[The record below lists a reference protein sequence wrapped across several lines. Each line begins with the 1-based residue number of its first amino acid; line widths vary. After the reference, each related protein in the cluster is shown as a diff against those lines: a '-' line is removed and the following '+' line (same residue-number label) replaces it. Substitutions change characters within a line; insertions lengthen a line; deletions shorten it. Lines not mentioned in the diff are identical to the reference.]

1 MESLPDRFGNDLL
14 VDVCKGGV
22 VTVCVINR
30 RSIIISP
37 LSLTNPKL
45 SSTMS
50 KIRVLPDSLANKI
63 AAGEVVERPASI
75 VKELIENSIDAG
87 AKNIEVAVESGGR
100 RLIRIGDNGEGMA
113 RDDAIL
119 AFERH
124 ATSKLKTAE
133 DLEAI
138 VTLGFRG
145 EALASI
151 ASVAKVRLRT
161 QTASDIVGSEIEIS
175 GGRMLNVRDIAF
187 TPGAEFEIRDL
198 FFNVPARRKFLKSE
212 ATESFHIANLVT
224 HYALANPQL
233 AFRLTNNNR
242 ESIRAT
248 PAADLRERAYQ
259 LFGGE
264 FIASLI
270 EVGGEAGEMRVRG
283 FVSSPS
289 ATRTT
294 KDSQYFFINGR
305 YVRDK
310 VISRALIEAYRAM
323 IPAGVYPSAMLFVE
337 MPPHEVDVNVHPAKT
352 EVRFV
357 RGTIVHDLIRDAVRS
372 AIGSSKAA
380 ATLFAKRVAEPT
392 PKPTAEQFPSHIFD
406 PKPPQVSREELRAAF
421 RLQAPPPIPQQTR
434 IDLVSTAT
442 SKERV
447 EPDVDP
453 VSTTTGNQQVD
464 PDAEPV
470 STATGSER
478 VDLSEPDPIQL
489 YGHRLGC
496 LGAKGADS
504 NSQLKPAQ
512 NLTLIADEVNPLGQ
526 MHNSFI
532 IATDRT
538 GLLLIDQHVAHER
551 ILFEQHWNALRRKKV
566 ETQRLLIPET
576 LDLSPAQAT
585 AFDQLLPE
593 LEENGFELGR
603 LSGRTIAVKAVP
615 AMLGAGVARTLLL
628 ELLDAIEDNRRGLSL
643 DEIRA
648 EIAASLACR
657 AAIKINM
664 QLAPEKMRW
673 LIDELMKKE
682 NPATCPHGR
691 PIILRITARDI
702 EKGFQRT

>member
-1 MESLPDRFGNDLL
+1 
-14 VDVCKGGV
+14 
-22 VTVCVINR
+22 
-30 RSIIISP
+30 
-37 LSLTNPKL
+37 
-45 SSTMS
+45 MS

-87 AKNIEVAVESGGR
+87 AKSIEVAVESGGR
-100 RLIRIGDNGEGMA
+100 RLIRISDTGEGMS

-133 DLEAI
+133 DLESI

-161 QTASDIVGSEIEIS
+161 QTATDIVGSEIEIS
-175 GGRMLNVRDIAF
+175 GGRMLGVRDIAF

-224 HYALANPQL
+224 HYALANPHL
-233 AFRLTNNNR
+233 SFKLLNNNR
-242 ESIRAT
+242 ESIRTT

-259 LFGGE
+259 FFGGE

-270 EVGGEAGEMRVRG
+270 EVGGESGEMRVRG

-323 IPAGVYPSAMLFVE
+323 IPSGVYPSAMLFVE

-357 RGTIVHDLIRDAVRS
+357 RSTIVHDLIRDAVRS

-380 ATLFAKRVAEPT
+380 VTLFSKPEPEQPST
-392 PKPTAEQFPSHIFD
+392 KPQDVFRSHIFD
-406 PKPPQVSREELRAAF
+406 EKPPQVSREELRAAF
-421 RLQAPPPIPQQTR
+421 KLQAPPPQQSK
-434 IDLVSTAT
+434 IDLVSTTT
-442 SKERV
+442 SRERV
-447 EPDVDP
+447 EA
-453 VSTTTGNQQVD
+453 
-464 PDAEPV
+464 DAEPV
-470 STATGSER
+470 STTTDADLIGEAEPVSIATGREQ
-478 VDLSEPDPIQL
+478 VDLELPTPDPIEL

-496 LGAKGADS
+496 LGAKANDS
-504 NSQLKPAQ
+504 NSPLKPAQ
-512 NLTLIADEVNPLGQ
+512 SLTLIADEVNPLGQ

-603 LSGRTIAVKAVP
+603 LSGRTIAIKAIP

-628 ELLDAIEDNRRGLSL
+628 ELMDAIEDNRRGLSL

-657 AAIKINM
+657 AAVKINM
-664 QLAPEKMRW
+664 TLAPEKMRW

-691 PIILRITARDI
+691 PIILRITAREI

>member
-1 MESLPDRFGNDLL
+1 
-14 VDVCKGGV
+14 
-22 VTVCVINR
+22 
-30 RSIIISP
+30 
-37 LSLTNPKL
+37 
-45 SSTMS
+45 MS
-50 KIRVLPDSLANKI
+50 KIHVLPDSLANKI

-87 AKNIEVAVESGGR
+87 AKSIEVAVESGGR
-100 RLIRIGDNGEGMA
+100 RLIRISDTGEGMN

-138 VTLGFRG
+138 LTLGFRG

-161 QTASDIVGSEIEIS
+161 QTASDIVGTEVEIS

-224 HYALANPQL
+224 HYALANPHL
-233 AFRLTNNNR
+233 SFKLLNNNR
-242 ESIRAT
+242 ESIRTT

-264 FIASLI
+264 FINGLI
-270 EVGGEAGEMRVRG
+270 EVGGESGEMRVRG

-323 IPAGVYPSAMLFVE
+323 IPSGVYPSAMLFVE

-357 RGTIVHDLIRDAVRS
+357 RGTIVHDLIRDAVRA

-380 ATLFAKRVAEPT
+380 VTLFSKPEPD
-392 PKPTAEQFPSHIFD
+392 PSLKPQEVFRSNIFD
-406 PKPPQVSREELRAAF
+406 EKPAQVSREELRAAF
-421 RLQAPPPIPQQTR
+421 KLQAPPPQQFK
-434 IDLVSTAT
+434 IDLSDNEPTA
-442 SKERV
+442 E
-447 EPDVDP
+447 
-453 VSTTTGNQQVD
+453 
-464 PDAEPV
+464 AEPV
-470 STATGSER
+470 STATARER
-478 VDLSEPDPIQL
+478 VDLEAPTAEELQPIAEPLVSAEPDPIQL

-496 LGAKGADS
+496 LGGKTAES
-504 NSQLKPAQ
+504 SSQLKPAQ
-512 NLTLIADEVNPLGQ
+512 SLTLIADEVNPLGQ

-585 AFDQLLPE
+585 AFDQVLPE

-603 LSGRTIAVKAVP
+603 LSGRTVAIKAIP
-615 AMLGAGVARTLLL
+615 AMLGPGVARTLLL
-628 ELLDAIEDNRRGLSL
+628 ELLDAIEENRRGLSL

-657 AAIKINM
+657 AAVKINM
-664 QLAPEKMRW
+664 TLAPEKMRW

-691 PIILRITARDI
+691 PIILRITAREI
-702 EKGFQRT
+702 EKGFQRI

>member
-1 MESLPDRFGNDLL
+1 
-14 VDVCKGGV
+14 
-22 VTVCVINR
+22 
-30 RSIIISP
+30 
-37 LSLTNPKL
+37 
-45 SSTMS
+45 MS
-50 KIRVLPDSLANKI
+50 KIHVLPDSLANKI

-87 AKNIEVAVESGGR
+87 ANSIEVAVESGGR
-100 RLIRIGDNGEGMA
+100 RLIRISDTGEGMN

-133 DLEAI
+133 DLETI
-138 VTLGFRG
+138 LTLGFRG

-161 QTASDIVGSEIEIS
+161 QTASDIVGTEVEIS

-224 HYALANPQL
+224 HYALANPHL
-233 AFRLTNNNR
+233 SFKLLNNNR
-242 ESIRAT
+242 ESIRT
-248 PAADLRERAYQ
+248 
-259 LFGGE
+259 G
-264 FIASLI
+264 LI
-270 EVGGEAGEMRVRG
+270 EVGGESGEMRVRG

-323 IPAGVYPSAMLFVE
+323 IPSGVYPSAMLFIE

-380 ATLFAKRVAEPT
+380 VTLFAKPEPT
-392 PKPTAEQFPSHIFD
+392 ATPNTEETFRPHIFSE
-406 PKPPQVSREELRAAF
+406 KPPQVSREELRAAF
-421 RLQAPPPIPQQTR
+421 KLQAPPPQQSK
-434 IDLVSTAT
+434 IDLSSVAT
-442 SKERV
+442 DE
-447 EPDVDP
+447 DP
-453 VSTTTGNQQVD
+453 FEAD
-464 PDAEPV
+464 IEPV
-470 STATGSER
+470 STATGRESLDADAEPISTATGRER
-478 VDLSEPDPIQL
+478 DDLDSPTPDPLQL

-496 LGAKGADS
+496 LGAKAADT

-512 NLTLIADEVNPLGQ
+512 SLTLIADEVNPLGQ

-603 LSGRTIAVKAVP
+603 LSGRTVAIKAIP

-628 ELLDAIEDNRRGLSL
+628 ELMDAIEDSRRGLSL

-657 AAIKINM
+657 AAVKINM
-664 QLAPEKMRW
+664 TLAPEKMRW

-691 PIILRITARDI
+691 PIILRITAREI

>member
-1 MESLPDRFGNDLL
+1 
-14 VDVCKGGV
+14 
-22 VTVCVINR
+22 
-30 RSIIISP
+30 
-37 LSLTNPKL
+37 
-45 SSTMS
+45 MS

-87 AKNIEVAVESGGR
+87 AKSIEVAVESGGR
-100 RLIRIGDNGEGMA
+100 RLIRISDTGEGMS

-133 DLEAI
+133 DLESI

-161 QTASDIVGSEIEIS
+161 QTSSDIVGTEIEIS
-175 GGRMLNVRDIAF
+175 GGRMLGVRDIAF

-224 HYALANPQL
+224 HYALANPHL
-233 AFRLTNNNR
+233 SFKLLNNNR
-242 ESIRAT
+242 ESIRT
-248 PAADLRERAYQ
+248 SPAADLRERAYQ

-310 VISRALIEAYRAM
+310 VIARALIEAYRAM
-323 IPAGVYPSAMLFVE
+323 IPSGVYPSAMLFVE

-357 RGTIVHDLIRDAVRS
+357 RSTIVHDLIRDAVRS

-380 ATLFAKRVAEPT
+380 VTLFAKPEPAPT
-392 PKPTAEQFPSHIFD
+392 TAETFRSHIFD
-406 PKPPQVSREELRAAF
+406 EKPPQVSREELRAAF
-421 RLQAPPPIPQQTR
+421 KLQAPPPQQSK
-434 IDLVSTAT
+434 IDLSDSKPITETEQVSAA
-442 SKERV
+442 SGRESV
-447 EPDVDP
+447 EA
-453 VSTTTGNQQVD
+453 
-464 PDAEPV
+464 DADPV
-470 STATGSER
+470 STATDRER
-478 VDLSEPDPIQL
+478 IDSTEPDPMQL

-496 LGAKGADS
+496 LGTKAADT

-526 MHNSFI
+526 MHSSFI

-603 LSGRTIAVKAVP
+603 LSGRTIAIKAIP

-664 QLAPEKMRW
+664 TLAPEKMRW

-691 PIILRITARDI
+691 PIILRITAREI
-702 EKGFQRT
+702 EKGFQRI

>member
-1 MESLPDRFGNDLL
+1 
-14 VDVCKGGV
+14 
-22 VTVCVINR
+22 
-30 RSIIISP
+30 
-37 LSLTNPKL
+37 
-45 SSTMS
+45 MS

-87 AKNIEVAVESGGR
+87 AKSIEVAVESGGR
-100 RLIRIGDNGEGMA
+100 RLIRISDTGEGMS

-133 DLEAI
+133 DLESI

-151 ASVAKVRLRT
+151 ASVAKVCLRT
-161 QTASDIVGSEIEIS
+161 QTASDLVGSEIEIS

-224 HYALANPQL
+224 HYALANPHL
-233 AFRLTNNNR
+233 SFRLLNNNR
-242 ESIRAT
+242 ESIRT
-248 PAADLRERAYQ
+248 SPAADLRERAYQ

-323 IPAGVYPSAMLFVE
+323 IPSGVYPSAMLFVE

-357 RGTIVHDLIRDAVRS
+357 RSTIVYDLIRDAVRS

-380 ATLFAKRVAEPT
+380 VTLFAKPEPAPAPTTAETFRSHVLEDRT
-392 PKPTAEQFPSHIFD
+392 PK
-406 PKPPQVSREELRAAF
+406 VSREELRAAF
-421 RLQAPPPIPQQTR
+421 KLQAPPPQQSK
-434 IDLVSTAT
+434 IDLSRAE
-442 SKERV
+442 SIAE
-447 EPDVDP
+447 
-453 VSTTTGNQQVD
+453 
-464 PDAEPV
+464 AEPV
-470 STATGSER
+470 STATGRERISEA
-478 VDLSEPDPIQL
+478 VISEDFEPVAEPLTSAEPDPIQL

-496 LGAKGADS
+496 LGAKAADT

-512 NLTLIADEVNPLGQ
+512 SLTLIADEVNPLGQ

-603 LSGRTIAVKAVP
+603 LSGRTIAIKAIP

-628 ELLDAIEDNRRGLSL
+628 ELMDAIEENRKGLSL

-664 QLAPEKMRW
+664 TLAPEKMRW

-691 PIILRITARDI
+691 PIILRITAKEI

>member
-1 MESLPDRFGNDLL
+1 
-14 VDVCKGGV
+14 
-22 VTVCVINR
+22 
-30 RSIIISP
+30 
-37 LSLTNPKL
+37 
-45 SSTMS
+45 MS
-50 KIRVLPDSLANKI
+50 KIHVLPDSLANKI

-87 AKNIEVAVESGGR
+87 AKSIEVAVESGGR
-100 RLIRIGDNGEGMA
+100 RLIRISDTGEGMN

-138 VTLGFRG
+138 LTLGFRG

-161 QTASDIVGSEIEIS
+161 QTASDIVGTEVEIS

-224 HYALANPQL
+224 HYALANPHL
-233 AFRLTNNNR
+233 SFKLLNNNR
-242 ESIRAT
+242 ESIRTT

-264 FIASLI
+264 FINGLI
-270 EVGGEAGEMRVRG
+270 EVGGESGEMRVRG

-323 IPAGVYPSAMLFVE
+323 IPSGVYPSAMLFVE

-357 RGTIVHDLIRDAVRS
+357 RGTIVYDLIRDAVRA

-380 ATLFAKRVAEPT
+380 VTLFSKPEPESSL
-392 PKPTAEQFPSHIFD
+392 KPQEVFRSHVFD
-406 PKPPQVSREELRAAF
+406 EKPAQVSREELRAAF
-421 RLQAPPPIPQQTR
+421 KLQAPPPQQFK
-434 IDLVSTAT
+434 IDLSDNEPTA
-442 SKERV
+442 E
-447 EPDVDP
+447 
-453 VSTTTGNQQVD
+453 
-464 PDAEPV
+464 AEPV
-470 STATGSER
+470 STATGRER
-478 VDLSEPDPIQL
+478 VDLETPTAEELQPIAEPPVSAEPDPIQL

-496 LGAKGADS
+496 LGGKAAES

-512 NLTLIADEVNPLGQ
+512 SLTLIADEVNPLGQ

-585 AFDQLLPE
+585 AFDQVLPE

-603 LSGRTIAVKAVP
+603 LSGRTVAIKAIP
-615 AMLGAGVARTLLL
+615 AMLGPGVARTLLL
-628 ELLDAIEDNRRGLSL
+628 ELLDAIEENRRGLSL

-657 AAIKINM
+657 AAVKINM
-664 QLAPEKMRW
+664 TLAPEKMRW

-691 PIILRITARDI
+691 PIILRITAREI
-702 EKGFQRT
+702 EKGFQRI

>member
-1 MESLPDRFGNDLL
+1 
-14 VDVCKGGV
+14 
-22 VTVCVINR
+22 
-30 RSIIISP
+30 
-37 LSLTNPKL
+37 
-45 SSTMS
+45 MS

-87 AKNIEVAVESGGR
+87 AKSIEVAVESGGR
-100 RLIRIGDNGEGMA
+100 RLIRISDNGEGMS

-133 DLEAI
+133 DLDAI

-161 QTASDIVGSEIEIS
+161 QTASDLVGSEIEIS
-175 GGRMLNVRDIAF
+175 GGRMLDVRDVAF

-224 HYALANPQL
+224 HYALANPNL
-233 AFRLTNNNR
+233 SFKLLNNNR
-242 ESIRAT
+242 ESIRTT

-357 RGTIVHDLIRDAVRS
+357 RSTIVYDLIRDAVRS

-380 ATLFAKRVAEPT
+380 VTLFAKPEPAPAST
-392 PKPTAEQFPSHIFD
+392 TAETFRSHVFGE
-406 PKPPQVSREELRAAF
+406 KPPQISREELREAF
-421 RLQAPPPIPQQTR
+421 KIQAPPPIPQQSKMDLSGSDAPIIAAPGEER
-434 IDLVSTAT
+434 ID
-442 SKERV
+442 
-447 EPDVDP
+447 
-453 VSTTTGNQQVD
+453 
-464 PDAEPV
+464 AETPIMEE
-470 STATGSER
+470 TPPLAETPNFI
-478 VDLSEPDPIQL
+478 EPDPLQL

-496 LGAKGADS
+496 LGAKAAES

-512 NLTLIADEVNPLGQ
+512 SLTLIADEVNPLGQ

-576 LDLSPAQAT
+576 LDLSPAQAA

-603 LSGRTIAVKAVP
+603 LSGRTVAIKAIP

-628 ELLDAIEDNRRGLSL
+628 ELLDAIEENRRGLSL

-664 QLAPEKMRW
+664 PLAPEKMRW

-691 PIILRITARDI
+691 PIILRITAKEI

>member
-1 MESLPDRFGNDLL
+1 
-14 VDVCKGGV
+14 
-22 VTVCVINR
+22 
-30 RSIIISP
+30 
-37 LSLTNPKL
+37 
-45 SSTMS
+45 MS
-50 KIRVLPDSLANKI
+50 KIHVLPDSLANKI

-87 AKNIEVAVESGGR
+87 AKSIEVAVESGGR
-100 RLIRIGDNGEGMA
+100 RLIRISDTGEGMN

-138 VTLGFRG
+138 LTLGFRG

-161 QTASDIVGSEIEIS
+161 QTASDIVGTEVEIS
-175 GGRMLNVRDIAF
+175 GGRMLDVRDIAF

-224 HYALANPQL
+224 HYALANPHL
-233 AFRLTNNNR
+233 SFKLLNNNR
-242 ESIRAT
+242 ESIRTT

-264 FIASLI
+264 FINGLI
-270 EVGGEAGEMRVRG
+270 EVGGESGEMRVRG

-323 IPAGVYPSAMLFVE
+323 IPSGVYPSAMLFVE

-357 RGTIVHDLIRDAVRS
+357 RGTIVHDLIRDAVRA

-380 ATLFAKRVAEPT
+380 VTLFSKPEPE
-392 PKPTAEQFPSHIFD
+392 PSLKPQEVFRSDIFD
-406 PKPPQVSREELRAAF
+406 EKPAQVSREELRAAF
-421 RLQAPPPIPQQTR
+421 KLQAPPPQQFK
-434 IDLVSTAT
+434 IDLSDNEPTA
-442 SKERV
+442 E
-447 EPDVDP
+447 
-453 VSTTTGNQQVD
+453 
-464 PDAEPV
+464 AEPV
-470 STATGSER
+470 STATARER
-478 VDLSEPDPIQL
+478 VDLEAPTAEELQPIAEPLVSAEPDPIQL

-496 LGAKGADS
+496 LGGKAAES

-512 NLTLIADEVNPLGQ
+512 SLTLIADEVNPLGQ

-585 AFDQLLPE
+585 AFDQVLPE

-603 LSGRTIAVKAVP
+603 LSGRTVAIKAIP
-615 AMLGAGVARTLLL
+615 AMLGPGVARTLLL
-628 ELLDAIEDNRRGLSL
+628 ELLDAIEENRRGLSL

-657 AAIKINM
+657 AAVKINM
-664 QLAPEKMRW
+664 TLAPEKMRW

-691 PIILRITARDI
+691 PIILRITAREI
-702 EKGFQRT
+702 EKGFQRI

>member
-1 MESLPDRFGNDLL
+1 
-14 VDVCKGGV
+14 
-22 VTVCVINR
+22 
-30 RSIIISP
+30 
-37 LSLTNPKL
+37 
-45 SSTMS
+45 MS
-50 KIRVLPDSLANKI
+50 KIHVLPDSLANKI

-87 AKNIEVAVESGGR
+87 AKSIEVAVESGGR
-100 RLIRIGDNGEGMA
+100 RLIRISDTGEGMN

-138 VTLGFRG
+138 LTLGFRG

-161 QTASDIVGSEIEIS
+161 QTASDIVGTEVEIS

-224 HYALANPQL
+224 HYALANPHL
-233 AFRLTNNNR
+233 SFKLLNNNR
-242 ESIRAT
+242 ESIRTT

-264 FIASLI
+264 FINGLI
-270 EVGGEAGEMRVRG
+270 EVGGESGEMRVRG

-323 IPAGVYPSAMLFVE
+323 IPSGVYPSAMLFVE

-357 RGTIVHDLIRDAVRS
+357 RGTIVYDLIRDAVRA

-380 ATLFAKRVAEPT
+380 VTLFSKPEPE
-392 PKPTAEQFPSHIFD
+392 PSLKPQEVFRSHIFD
-406 PKPPQVSREELRAAF
+406 EKPAQVSREELRAALK
-421 RLQAPPPIPQQTR
+421 LQAPPPQQFK
-434 IDLVSTAT
+434 IDLSDNEPTA
-442 SKERV
+442 E
-447 EPDVDP
+447 
-453 VSTTTGNQQVD
+453 
-464 PDAEPV
+464 AEPV
-470 STATGSER
+470 STATARER
-478 VDLSEPDPIQL
+478 VDLEAPTAEELQPIAEPPVSAEPDPIQL

-496 LGAKGADS
+496 LGGKAAES

-512 NLTLIADEVNPLGQ
+512 SLTLIADEVNPLGQ

-585 AFDQLLPE
+585 AFDQVLPE

-603 LSGRTIAVKAVP
+603 LSGRTVAIKAIP
-615 AMLGAGVARTLLL
+615 AMLGPGVARTLLL
-628 ELLDAIEDNRRGLSL
+628 ELLDAIEENRRGLSL

-657 AAIKINM
+657 AAVKINM
-664 QLAPEKMRW
+664 TLAPEKMRW

-691 PIILRITARDI
+691 PIILRITAREI
-702 EKGFQRT
+702 EKGFQRI

>member
-1 MESLPDRFGNDLL
+1 
-14 VDVCKGGV
+14 
-22 VTVCVINR
+22 
-30 RSIIISP
+30 
-37 LSLTNPKL
+37 
-45 SSTMS
+45 MS
-50 KIRVLPDSLANKI
+50 KIHVLPDSLANKI

-87 AKNIEVAVESGGR
+87 ANSIEVAVESGGR
-100 RLIRIGDNGEGMA
+100 RLIRISDTGEGMN

-133 DLEAI
+133 DLETI
-138 VTLGFRG
+138 LTLGFRG

-161 QTASDIVGSEIEIS
+161 QTASDIVGTEVEIS

-224 HYALANPQL
+224 HYALANPHL
-233 AFRLTNNNR
+233 SFKLLNNNR
-242 ESIRAT
+242 ESIRTT

-259 LFGGE
+259 LFGGD
-264 FIASLI
+264 FINGLI
-270 EVGGEAGEMRVRG
+270 EVGGESGEMRVRG

-323 IPAGVYPSAMLFVE
+323 IPSGVYPSAMLFIE

-357 RGTIVHDLIRDAVRS
+357 RGTIVHDLIRDAVRA

-380 ATLFAKRVAEPT
+380 VTLFAKPESEPALSSAE
-392 PKPTAEQFPSHIFD
+392 AFPSHALQESKRQDGSWSNRPVQI
-406 PKPPQVSREELRAAF
+406 SREELREAF
-421 RLQAPPPIPQQTR
+421 KIQAPPPQQSK
-434 IDLVSTAT
+434 IDLSGEESIAET
-442 SKERV
+442 
-447 EPDVDP
+447 
-453 VSTTTGNQQVD
+453 
-464 PDAEPV
+464 EPV
-470 STATGSER
+470 SAATGREQIGLETPTAETQSIAEPQAAT
-478 VDLSEPDPIQL
+478 EPDPIQL

-496 LGAKGADS
+496 LGGKAPDS

-512 NLTLIADEVNPLGQ
+512 SLTLIADEVNPLGQ

-576 LDLSPAQAT
+576 LDLSPAQTT
-585 AFDQLLPE
+585 AFDQVLPE

-603 LSGRTIAVKAVP
+603 LSGRTVAIKAIP

-628 ELLDAIEDNRRGLSL
+628 ELLDAIEDSRRGLSL

-657 AAIKINM
+657 AAVKINM
-664 QLAPEKMRW
+664 TLAPEKMRW

-691 PIILRITARDI
+691 PIILRITAREI

>member
-1 MESLPDRFGNDLL
+1 
-14 VDVCKGGV
+14 
-22 VTVCVINR
+22 
-30 RSIIISP
+30 
-37 LSLTNPKL
+37 
-45 SSTMS
+45 MS

-87 AKNIEVAVESGGR
+87 AKSIEVAVESGGR
-100 RLIRIGDNGEGMA
+100 RLIRISDTGEGMS

-133 DLEAI
+133 DLESI

-161 QTASDIVGSEIEIS
+161 QTSSDIVGTEIEIS
-175 GGRMLNVRDIAF
+175 GGRMLGVRDIAF

-224 HYALANPQL
+224 HYALANPHL
-233 AFRLTNNNR
+233 SFKLLNNNR
-242 ESIRAT
+242 ESIRT
-248 PAADLRERAYQ
+248 SPAADLRERAYQ

-310 VISRALIEAYRAM
+310 VIARALIEAYRAM
-323 IPAGVYPSAMLFVE
+323 IPSGVYPSAMLFVE

-357 RGTIVHDLIRDAVRS
+357 RSTIVHDLIRDAVRS

-380 ATLFAKRVAEPT
+380 VTLFAKPEPAPAPT
-392 PKPTAEQFPSHIFD
+392 TAETFRSHIFD
-406 PKPPQVSREELRAAF
+406 EKPPQVSREELRAAF
-421 RLQAPPPIPQQTR
+421 KLQAPPPQQSK
-434 IDLVSTAT
+434 IDLSDSKPITETEQVSAVTGR
-442 SKERV
+442 ERDDLQASAASGRESV
-447 EPDVDP
+447 EA
-453 VSTTTGNQQVD
+453 
-464 PDAEPV
+464 DADPV
-470 STATGSER
+470 STATDRER
-478 VDLSEPDPIQL
+478 IDSTEPDPMQL

-496 LGAKGADS
+496 LGTKAADT

-603 LSGRTIAVKAVP
+603 LSGRTIAIKAIP

-664 QLAPEKMRW
+664 TLAPEKMRW

-691 PIILRITARDI
+691 PIILRITAREI
-702 EKGFQRT
+702 EKGFQRI